1 MAIITSQQLAT
12 YYELYRSIEV
22 TFNKEVTALLGF
34 AQEHVM
40 LKIFGVQWH
49 CIIYSSSLESAKI
62 ILNLKP
68 EQIEKL
74 RTGSN
79 LVALRYAFRTSD
91 KVEPLTFFANGR
103 VKGYS
108 RYNST
113 ANPDLYFMTVEFSQR
128 PSDDLIE
135 ILGRFLEA
143 NVNSQKRKDVRLPVS
158 EANVKK
164 VGFASCNTLVSVEN
178 VSRKCLVRDLS
189 FSGALV
195 LIPGVAKFLEG
206 RSAVLKLVLE
216 ESGHT
221 LSLAGKL
228 VRVEPLEGRRDITQ
242 AALQFDEATVPH
254 AYKLKINDA
263 IRLLKSPSHQG

>member
-1 MAIITSQQLAT
+1 MAIVTSQQLSA

-22 TFNKEVTALLGF
+22 TFTREVTSLLGF

-49 CIIYSSSLESAKI
+49 CVIYSSSLEGAKI
-62 ILNLKP
+62 ILNLKS

-79 LVALRYAFRTSD
+79 LVALRYAFRGE
-91 KVEPLTFFANGR
+91 KAEPVTFFANGR

-108 RYNST
+108 RYNSST
-113 ANPDLYFMTVEFSQR
+113 NPDLYFMTIEFSQR

-135 ILGRFLEA
+135 VLGHFLEA
-143 NVNSQKRKDVRLPVS
+143 NVNSQKRKEVRIPVS
-158 EANVKK
+158 ETTVKK
-164 VGFASCNTLVSVEN
+164 IGFASCNTLVSVEN
-178 VSRKCLVRDLS
+178 VSRKCLIRDLS
-189 FSGALV
+189 FGGAAV

-206 RSAVLKLVLE
+206 KTAVLKLVLE
-216 ESGHT
+216 ETGQVMSIP
-221 LSLAGKL
+221 GKL
-228 VRVEPLEGRRDITQ
+228 VRVEPIEGRRDITQ
-242 AALQFDEATVPH
+242 AAVQFDEAAVPH

-263 IRLLKSPSHQG
+263 LRLIKTPPHNQG